1 MDYNFSWFLCGC
13 ETWSLTLREEYR
25 LRAFENRVL
34 REIFGLIR
42 EEVTGDLRKLH
53 NVELCISY
61 TSSHIIQ
68 VTKFKRNGWVS
79 NVAGMWKKRN
89 SHRVLVR
96 KGERKRWFWR
106 PRQRC
111 EANRKMD
118 LKEIGW
124 QDAVWFSMAQDRV
137 MWPDVAN
144 MAKNFILEFP
154 CIPSL

>member
-1 MDYNFSWFLCGC
+1 
-13 ETWSLTLREEYR
+13 
-25 LRAFENRVL
+25 VL

-96 KGERKRWFWR
+96 KGERKR
-106 PRQRC
+106 
-111 EANRKMD
+111 
-118 LKEIGW
+118 
-124 QDAVWFSMAQDRV
+124 
-137 MWPDVAN
+137 
-144 MAKNFILEFP
+144 
-154 CIPSL
+154 